1 MSVIILLLFSFFF
14 TEIERSHSSSPPATY
29 LNFGVTG
36 SRNDS
41 CDPFDTSYVYAP
53 LSHPY
58 YSGVAPSEC
67 AQYYNHIKPSSESN
81 SASTSNGFED
91 NYCELSSERMSSPIK
106 QLDSKF
112 VAELEKNLNLQ
123 ETNVNSS
130 IPTLRPPPQGNK
142 SLLKKQPNFM
152 SHQSTVL
159 NQKINTSST
168 KTTNIQADNQRPLSE
183 YLPSCINLHNETSSL
198 SAAFSATDLASSE
211 RESSNDQRYS
221 NDLLEPEIIL
231 SRMQISNKETAS
243 DSSNNLYKNT
253 MNKCEKQPMH
263 SELMTVLTKNNN
275 IYNHSQNE
283 YQEKI
288 SNGDIYL
295 NTSKVHN
302 IAETSSNALYSDPSI
317 MSNALHSNT
326 LNSYERT
333 VASNSHDT
341 LGLSHMYH
349 LNNNK
354 RSVYDDRYS
363 SNLYG
368 NMSNIYDA
376 VAEEIYQNNG
386 CTTNVYDSVAD
397 DYNYCM
403 TPTETYYAGAT
414 SPCKNSVSDLIF
426 FIFQVFLV
434 GK

>member
-1 MSVIILLLFSFFF
+1 M
-14 TEIERSHSSSPPATY
+14 TEIERSHSSSPPATH
-29 LNFGVTG
+29 LNFGVTV

-58 YSGVAPSEC
+58 YSDVAASEC

-81 SASTSNGFED
+81 SASIYNGFED
-91 NYCELSSERMSSPIK
+91 NYCELFSERTSSPIK

-112 VAELEKNLNLQ
+112 VAELEKNLNLK

-130 IPTLRPPPQGNK
+130 IPTLQPPPQRNK

-152 SHQSTVL
+152 SHQSTAL
-159 NQKINTSST
+159 NQKMNISST

-183 YLPSCINLHNETSSL
+183 YLPSYFNLHNDTSSL
-198 SAAFSATDLASSE
+198 SGAFSATNLTSSE

-231 SRMQISNKETAS
+231 SRMKISNKETAS

-263 SELMTVLTKNNN
+263 SELMTVLTKSKN
-275 IYNHSQNE
+275 IYNFQNE

-295 NTSKVHN
+295 NTSNVHN
-302 IAETSSNALYSDPSI
+302 IVENSSNALYSDPSS
-317 MSNALHSNT
+317 MSNSLHPNT

-333 VASNSHDT
+333 AASNSHDA
-341 LGLSHMYH
+341 LGLSRMYH
-349 LNNNK
+349 LNNNT
-354 RSVYDDRYS
+354 RSVCDDRYS

-376 VAEEIYQNNG
+376 VAEEIYQNSG
-386 CTTNVYDSVAD
+386 CTTNVYDSVPD

-403 TPTETYYAGAT
+403 TQTETYYAGPT
-414 SPCKNSVSDLIF
+414 SPCRNSVSDFAF
-426 FIFQVFLV
+426 FSFF
-434 GK
+434 KYFY